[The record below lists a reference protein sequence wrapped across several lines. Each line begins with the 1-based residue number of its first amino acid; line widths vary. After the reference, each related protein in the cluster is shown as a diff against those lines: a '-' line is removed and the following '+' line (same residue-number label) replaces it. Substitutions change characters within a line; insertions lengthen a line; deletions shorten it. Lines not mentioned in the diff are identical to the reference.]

1 MDQWDRL
8 ELKGHLVLLDVS
20 AEEGV
25 LENEEK
31 MVNLV
36 KRSDIAFSTGR
47 AWTDWTGWAAR
58 TSWTTWSLW
67 STRD

>member
-1 MDQWDRL
+1 MPRVHRDQWDRL

-25 LENEEK
+25 LESEEK

-36 KRSDIAFSTGR
+36 KRASVD
-47 AWTDWTGWAAR
+47 
-58 TSWTTWSLW
+58 
-67 STRD
+67 